1 MSEYLAAICLL
12 IVFVLMFSLIV
23 YLVRSL
29 VITANQRCEAL
40 QQENERL
47 RAELSEF
54 ETIKNRVRQTGPTL
68 AGLEDAMAALMRVQ
82 LNREAEQV
90 YLDASMR
97 TLQQIR
103 KGPYAYDPETPTGHR
118 KEFE

>member
-1 MSEYLAAICLL
+1 MATD
-12 IVFVLMFSLIV
+12 
-23 YLVRSL
+23 R
-29 VITANQRCEAL
+29 RCEIL

-47 RAELSEF
+47 RSELKEF
-54 ETIKNRVRQTGPTL
+54 ESIKNRVRQTGPTI
-68 AGLEDAMAALMRVQ
+68 AGLEDAMAALMRIQ
-82 LNREAEQV
+82 INREAEQV

-103 KGPYAYDPETPTGHR
+103 KGPYAYDPETPSGER